1 MGQRKVRCS
10 FCGAKNTDPT
20 VDRCRICGGVLPDAH
35 ERRKSVEAGENFKII
50 VEGEVETWRE
60 YKAGR
65 FESTG
70 KSRRPAELPPVHTQT
85 AVPGQEMAPAPD
97 ASLAPPPRSMPDAD
111 APGLEG
117 TARLGRL
124 RRLFSS

>member
-35 ERRKSVEAGENFKII
+35 ERRKSVEAGENFKTI

-70 KSRRPAELPPVHTQT
+70 PIIVLIDELDRV
-85 AVPGQEMAPAPD
+85 ED
-97 ASLAPPPRSMPDAD
+97 LA
-111 APGLEG
+111 G
-117 TARLGRL
+117 TAATAHA
-124 RRLFSS
+124 